1 MNMTQLK
8 AYPDVMDKIYEMQD
22 ISTDCYRTDPEL
34 FSVID
39 SLVRACGLMKD
50 SSSEAHINSQ
60 LEMAYNGLKK
70 YKTERMSSL

>member
-1 MNMTQLK
+1 MTQLN
-8 AYPDVMDKIYEMQD
+8 AYPGFSERIYEMQE

-39 SLVRACGLMKD
+39 SLVRACGMMTD
-50 SSSEAHINSQ
+50 SASEMHINSQ

-70 YKTERMSSL
+70 YKMERMSSL

>member
-1 MNMTQLK
+1 MAQLN
-8 AYPDVMDKIYEMQD
+8 AQPGFMEKIYEMQE

-39 SLVRACGLMKD
+39 SLVRACGMMIE
-50 SSSEAHINSQ
+50 SSPDTYINSQ

-70 YKTERMSSL
+70 YKAERMSSL

>member
-1 MNMTQLK
+1 MTQLN
-8 AYPDVMDKIYEMQD
+8 AHAGFMDRIYEMQE

-39 SLVRACGLMKD
+39 SLVRACGMLTE
-50 SSSEAHINSQ
+50 SSPETYINSQ

-70 YKTERMSSL
+70 YKAERMSSL